1 MVLHLHVGLATVATV
16 KEGADRRVDGR
27 DMLCLIPAVVG
38 PEDLSRLLPHFAED
52 VLCLIVLEADRVIAG
67 GDDYGRSELTPPRR
81 LPVAFSDQDLLG
93 NRVVAHEH
101 LFDLVWRRLDVT
113 VLESYVQW
121 ESH

>member
-1 MVLHLHVGLATVATV
+1 MGLATVAAV
-16 KEGADRRVDGR
+16 KEGADCRVDGR

-38 PEDLSRLLPHFAED
+38 PEDLFRLLPHFAED

-81 LPVAFSDQDLLG
+81 LPVAFSDQDLLSD
-93 NRVVAHEH
+93 RVVTHEH